1 MSHAQAYMSN
11 GSFEPSQPINEAEQ
25 YTEGSLWF
33 LEQAA
38 WAGFGYAQFAAARVA
53 FSYNQVH
60 LGWQMLQLGFSN
72 VSFLSSPLSSTDI
85 ALVRWAID
93 ITSTIAS
100 SYQQAGI
107 TEDQMR
113 AIVHAMRAF
122 QAAYSNT

>member
-11 GSFEPSQPINEAEQ
+11 GSFEPSQPINEARQ
-25 YTEGSLWF
+25 YTESSLSF
-33 LEQAA
+33 LENAA

-53 FSYNQVH
+53 FSHHQNT

-72 VSFLSSPLSSTDI
+72 ASFLTSSLSSSDI
-85 ALVRWAID
+85 ALVQWVID

-113 AIVHAMRAF
+113 AIVQAMRAF
-122 QAAYSNT
+122 KAVYSNT